1 MTTATKSTESL
12 EEHIEEVL
20 NTVEVARPVD
30 IRTKAVVVG
39 SPVRIRE
46 NLVGLTDLF
55 ESCFGLSVAG
65 ICIGVI
71 LPSETPIGLLQ
82 FLR

>member
-1 MTTATKSTESL
+1 MTTATESTESL

-39 SPVRIRE
+39 SPVGIRE

-55 ESCFGLSVAG
+55 ESCFGLGVAG
-65 ICIGVI
+65 IGVRVI
-71 LPSETPIGLLQ
+71 LACESAIGLLQ
-82 FLR
+82 VV